1 MLGAA
6 LHSQNSNIDEVR
18 DWKVPNGVMHHSTV
32 RRGLVLPIGST
43 GIVLLAKSRDLN
55 VIQHLDHGM
64 DIKTKCNLAGYLTVS
79 ITTVKGGANRM
90 PSLVF

>member
-1 MLGAA
+1 MVGAA
-6 LHSQNSNIDEVR
+6 LHSQNSNIDGVR
-18 DWKVPNGVMHHSTV
+18 DRKIPDGVMHHCTV
-32 RRGLVLPIGST
+32 RRRLVLPIGST

-55 VIQHLDHGM
+55 VIQHLNHGM

-79 ITTVKGGANRM
+79 IKTLKGGAKRM